1 MGLSRTVAVF
11 SYCSN
16 LMGMQLISRLIEKL
30 QRHPRRIVFA
40 EGSEPRVLQA
50 ARQFHCLRLGAPI
63 LLGKRSEIEKRA
75 AELKIPL
82 DHIRLINPEESEDLD
97 KFAHALHLNHQSRG
111 MKLAEA
117 RETMLNPNYFGAMMV
132 AMRQADGLVTGATQ
146 PTTVVLRAVLQA
158 IRLGKCFSTAVGCTV
173 LELENAAI
181 GESGVLVLAD
191 CAVVPEPTMEQL
203 ADAAVAAAQF
213 ARQLFGFKPR
223 VALLSYA
230 TRCRALPPAIG
241 KVHAAIAL
249 AQRKA
254 KKLGV
259 EADFDGEMQIDT
271 ALVPEVA
278 GVKMPKSK
286 VAGRANVLI
295 FPCLAAADIAGK
307 ALRHIA
313 RARAYGHILL
323 GLDRPAAD
331 VSRGANS
338 RDILGVAALV
348 GVQSVAYRD
357 LYPDTGEPSQ

>member
-1 MGLSRTVAVF
+1 
-11 SYCSN
+11 
-16 LMGMQLISRLIEKL
+16 MQLIGRLIEKL
-30 QRHPRRIVFA
+30 QRHPRRIVFT

-63 LLGKRSEIEKRA
+63 LLGERHEIEKRA
-75 AELKIPL
+75 TEFRIPL
-82 DHIRLINPEESEDLD
+82 DHIRLISPEESEDLET
-97 KFAHALHLNHQSRG
+97 FAHALYLSHQSRG
-111 MKLAEA
+111 MKMAEA

-146 PTTVVLRAVLQA
+146 PTTVVLRAVLQT
-158 IRLGKCFSTAVGCTV
+158 IRLGKCFSTAAGCTV
-173 LELENAAI
+173 LELENAAV

-203 ADAAVAAAQF
+203 ADIAVATAQF

-223 VALLSYA
+223 VAMLSYA
-230 TRCRALPPAIG
+230 TRCRGLPPAIG
-241 KVHAAIAL
+241 KVHAAIAI

-254 KKLGV
+254 KKLGL

-278 GVKMPKSK
+278 SVKMPKSK

-307 ALRHIA
+307 ALRHVA
-313 RARAYGHILL
+313 RAQAYGHILL

-331 VSRGANS
+331 VSRGTNS

-348 GVQSVAYRD
+348 GVQSIAYRD
-357 LYPDTGEPSQ
+357 LYPDTGSPAQ

>member
-1 MGLSRTVAVF
+1 
-11 SYCSN
+11 
-16 LMGMQLISRLIEKL
+16 MQLIGRLIEKL

-63 LLGKRSEIEKRA
+63 LLGNRAEIEKRA
-75 AELKIPL
+75 AEYKVPL
-82 DHIRLINPEESEDLD
+82 EHIRIINPEESEDLD
-97 KFAHALHLNHQSRG
+97 KFADMLRLMHQSHG
-111 MKLAEA
+111 MKLSEA
-117 RETMLNPNYFGAMMV
+117 RETMRNPNYFGAMMV

-146 PTTVVLRAVLQA
+146 PTAVVLRAVLQT
-158 IRLGKCFSTAVGCTV
+158 IQLGKCFDTAVGCTV
-173 LELENAAI
+173 VELENVAI

-203 ADAAVAAAQF
+203 GDIAVAAAQF

-223 VALLSYA
+223 VAMLSYA
-230 TRCRALPPAIG
+230 TRCRSLPPALG
-241 KVHAAIAL
+241 KVHAAIAI

-254 KKLGV
+254 KKLGLDA
-259 EADFDGEMQIDT
+259 EFDGEMQIDT
-271 ALVPEVA
+271 ALVPDVA
-278 GVKMPKSK
+278 AVKMPKSK

-307 ALRHIA
+307 ALKHLA
-313 RARAYGHILL
+313 RAQAYGHILL

-348 GVQSVAYRD
+348 GVQSIAYRD
-357 LYPDTGEPSQ
+357 LYPETVMPGQ